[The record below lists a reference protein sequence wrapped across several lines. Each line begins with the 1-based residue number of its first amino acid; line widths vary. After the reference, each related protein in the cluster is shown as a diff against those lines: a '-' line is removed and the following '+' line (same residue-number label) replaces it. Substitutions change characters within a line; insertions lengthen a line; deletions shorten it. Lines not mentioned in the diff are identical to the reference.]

1 MVERNERMS
10 EWVSRCFRVLSG
22 AALLLAVMPG
32 AAHAGKPPKISVEPI
47 AMMGV
52 AVPGGTLLARTKEG
66 VFASIHA
73 AGLAEG
79 TVATGW
85 IAIFQ
90 NPEHCATDPCS
101 PADLTNASVEA
112 SVLALGGRVVG
123 TDGAVDLGGFRAV
136 GDATGPGGPP
146 GTPNV
151 GLLRP
156 FKAEIHL
163 VIRTHG
169 PASMDP
175 AVLLQ
180 QLSSFNGGCPPNTC
194 ANLMAS
200 VHQP

>member
-1 MVERNERMS
+1 MRNV
-10 EWVSRCFRVLSG
+10 VSRCSKILGG
-22 AALLLAVMPG
+22 AALIVALMPVARAG
-32 AAHAGKPPKISVEPI
+32 AEAGGPRKISIEPI

-52 AVPGGTLLARTKEG
+52 AVPGGTILVRTRDG

-79 TVATGW
+79 TAVTGW
-85 IAIFQ
+85 FGIFQ
-90 NPEHCATDPCS
+90 NAEFCATDPCS
-101 PADLTNASVEA
+101 AADLTNPAVEG
-112 SVLALGGRVVG
+112 SVLNMGGRVVG
-123 TDGAVDLGGFRAV
+123 ADGAVDIGAFRAV
-136 GDATGPGGPP
+136 GDTTASGGPP

-151 GLLRP
+151 GILRP

-169 PASMDP
+169 PASTDP

-180 QLSSFNGGCPPNTC
+180 QMRMFNGGCPPNTC

-200 VHQP
+200 VHKP